1 MKKAVFKI
9 LGMHC
14 TACAM
19 NIDFE
24 LEDIEGVK
32 QAKTNYAKAQTE
44 VEYDSQILNEEKII
58 AAIQKA
64 GYSSALL
71 TIN

>member
-1 MKKAVFKI
+1 MKKDIFQI
-9 LGMHC
+9 LDMHC

-24 LEDIEGVK
+24 LEDVEGIR

-44 VEYDSQILNEEKII
+44 VEYDPKVINEEKII
-58 AAIQKA
+58 SLIKKA
-64 GYSSALL
+64 GYTSTPL